1 MKRPGKLLIALAAA
15 ALALT
20 LAACGSGSGNTPGG
34 GKNPSDVV
42 IGFVP
47 GTTSDPFFKAMQ
59 LGAQQEATK
68 EGVKLLWQGSG
79 QAYSP
84 QAQLPFVDGVLAQN
98 PDAFVFCPTDPK
110 SMQASVT
117 KAQAQKVPVVTVD
130 TTVADQDYLTS
141 FITGDNVAGG
151 KQAADTLAQQ
161 INNTG
166 KVFVMLSSP
175 TTTTNVQR
183 LQGFSD
189 ELKAQYP
196 NIHIIG
202 TAYSQSQPA
211 VATSAINTALL
222 ANPDMAGI
230 FAIDG
235 TSGTGAVAALQ
246 NQHAV
251 GKVKLVGYDAYQTQV
266 DDLKRGVYTAL
277 IAQQPGQEGALA
289 VQFAVA
295 KATGKGTDAIKKDVV
310 IPSIVMTRDNLAQ
323 TEKNT
328 YAQ

>member
-1 MKRPGKLLIALAAA
+1 MKRPGKMLIALMATACT
-15 ALALT
+15 LG
-20 LAACGSGSGNTPGG
+20 LAACGSGGSSQ
-34 GKNPSDVV
+34 KVV

-59 LGAQQEATK
+59 IGAQQEAAK
-68 EGVKLLWQGSG
+68 EGATLLWQGG
-79 QAYSP
+79 QTYSP

-98 PDAFVFCPTDPK
+98 PSALVFCPTDPK

-130 TTVADQDYLTS
+130 TTVADPSYLTS

-183 LQGFSD
+183 LQGFTD
-189 ELKAQYP
+189 ELKARYP
-196 NIHIIG
+196 NITVVG

-222 ANPDMAGI
+222 ANPDLAGV

-235 TSGTGAVAALQ
+235 TSGVGAVAALQ
-246 NQHAV
+246 NSHAV
-251 GKVKLVGYDAYQTQV
+251 GRVKLVGYDAYQTQV
-266 DDLKRGVYTAL
+266 NDLKAGVYSAL
-277 IAQQPGQEGALA
+277 IAQQPAEEGRLA
-289 VQFAVA
+289 VQYAIA
-295 KATGKGTDAIKKDVV
+295 KATGKDVGSIQKTVV
-310 IPSIVMTRDNLAQ
+310 IPTVVMTKDNLAQ

>member
-1 MKRPGKLLIALAAA
+1 MKRPGKALVAMVAA
-15 ALALT
+15 ALTLT
-20 LAACGSGSGNTPGG
+20 LAACGSGSGGG
-34 GKNPSDVV
+34 TTSPSDVV
-42 IGFVP
+42 IGFIP

-59 LGAQQEATK
+59 IGAQDEATK

-79 QAYSP
+79 QEYSP
-84 QAQLPFVDGVLAQN
+84 QAQLPFVDGVLAQR
-98 PDAFVFCPTDPK
+98 PSAMIFCPTDPD

-117 KAQAQKVPVVTVD
+117 KAQAQKIPVLAVD
-130 TTVADQDYLTS
+130 TTVKDQSYLTS

-189 ELKAQYP
+189 ELKAKYP
-196 NIHIIG
+196 NIQIVG
-202 TAYSQSQPA
+202 QAYSKSQPA

-222 ANPDMAGI
+222 ANPDLAGI

-246 NQHAV
+246 NQNKV
-251 GKVKLVGYDAYQTQV
+251 GKVKLVGYDAYRKQV
-266 DDLKRGVYTAL
+266 DDLKKGVYTAL
-277 IAQQPGQEGALA
+277 IAQQPAEEGRTA
-289 VQFAVA
+289 VRYAIA
-295 KATGKGTDAIKKDVV
+295 KATGKGADSIKKDVV
-310 IPSIVMTRDNLAQ
+310 IPTVVMTEDNLAQ

-328 YAQ
+328 YAE